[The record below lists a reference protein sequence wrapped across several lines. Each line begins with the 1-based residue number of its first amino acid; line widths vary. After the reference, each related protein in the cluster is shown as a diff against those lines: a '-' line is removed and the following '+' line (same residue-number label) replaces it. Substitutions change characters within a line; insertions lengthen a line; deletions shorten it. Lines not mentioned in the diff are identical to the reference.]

1 MAQQTFG
8 IDKGITI
15 FNNDT
20 VAKLYWENF
29 GGTAPANGFG
39 SDGDYA
45 TDSIS
50 GHFYKKTAGVWAKFG
65 ISAEIASSAAGF
77 RIVGGFEYFTE
88 VDVSGFTGLTQTMDG
103 ATSVTFTVG
112 DKVASGFDD
121 TVYVASAGAWT
132 LFGTQPIANDVMF
145 IQNVLSDPSFQKGV
159 SMFKMEAANFV
170 KIADFDF
177 ELATT
182 IGFSS
187 YTPPLPAA
195 LSGILSTDSV
205 QGAIEKL
212 DTHTNNLLTVLG
224 TALIDLDLGTMT
236 GLTVP
241 SNTDVKTALQSIVNK
256 SRFETTLAGITT
268 STVCDSVSVTDYK
281 RGQWLV
287 EIVSD
292 ATSTDRYSALVSA
305 SNDGATGVSHSF
317 SGIIQQGASI
327 SGLTITVDISAG
339 SMRLLVASTQAVS
352 VKATRYVV

>member
-1 MAQQTFG
+1 MAQETFG

-15 FNNDT
+15 FGNDT
-20 VAKLYWENF
+20 VAKLYWEKF
-29 GGTAPANGFG
+29 GGTPSNGFG

-45 TDSIS
+45 TDSVT
-50 GHFYKKTAGVWAKFG
+50 GHFYKKAAGVWAKFG
-65 ISAEIASSAAGF
+65 ISAEIAASAAGF

-145 IQNVLSDPSFQKGV
+145 IQNVLSDTSYQRGV
-159 SMFKMEAANFV
+159 SMFKFDTGSFV

-187 YTPPLPAA
+187 YTPPA
-195 LSGILSTDSV
+195 SGSVTAIVGTDSV
-205 QGAIEKL
+205 QEAVEKL
-212 DTHTNNLLTVLG
+212 DTKTENLLAVLG
-224 TALIDLDLGTMT
+224 TLLTDNTLSTMD
-236 GLTVP
+236 GLTVA
-241 SNTDVKTALQSIVNK
+241 SNTSVKAALQSIVDK
-256 SRFETTLAGITT
+256 TRFESNVAGITT
-268 STVCDSVSVTDYK
+268 ATVIDSASITDYK
-281 RGQWLV
+281 RIQWLV

-292 ATSTDRYSALVSA
+292 AASTDRYSALVSA
-305 SNDGATGVSHSF
+305 SNDGATGVTHSL
-317 SGIIQQGASI
+317 SGIIQQGSAI
-327 SGLTITVDISAG
+327 NGLTITVDINSG
-339 SMRLLVASTQAVS
+339 SMRLNVASTQAVS
-352 VKATRYVV
+352 VKSTRYVV